1 MSPIWLANPALLV
14 SWVALLLRD
23 RGLAIVA
30 SIASLLFAAFLLF
43 TDTNGSH
50 YFVGSYLWYGSIV
63 SACVGAFKLTARPAT
78 ASSPDG

>member
-1 MSPIWLANPALLV
+1 MSPIWLANPALL
-14 SWVALLLRD
+14 ALLLRD

-63 SACVGAFKLTARPAT
+63 SACVGAFKLTARPRYCLFSRRIA
-78 ASSPDG
+78 